1 MPAQLQINQGPQD
14 ALLYDNSKSFFNP
27 LTYQRT
33 SNFQMELK
41 DVTSNTST
49 QPTFGGTQR
58 FVIPK
63 AADLLGPVDLLV
75 EFDHEILIGEMQTG
89 FGYAEPASE
98 TGNIGL
104 CYRHTVSWIESLG
117 LAMIDT
123 IEFKVGLS
131 SVETITGDQLY
142 IMNELYKDDDHRLGT
157 HTILKTGRPSMYFT
171 GLDSADGS
179 SIPEGYNTAYDNG
192 GRAIVSGHNISGL
205 TNNHT
210 VYDSKKLIIPL
221 GFFFTKGPG
230 HYFPL
235 AAIAGCNDIEVIVK
249 FRPIKELL
257 VAKTDRVITNNKM
270 TDDNAAALPDIAKLI
285 KIGNS
290 KLRCHY
296 IHVTGPEATYL
307 MNKEQVRLMQPWAR
321 KETVF
326 KAVCGGTGSGGSGR
340 VTKTLQI
347 DLPFMHPVKELL
359 FIIRRVDE
367 LSGEWGTGT
376 DPSDVNQQSRTKNRF
391 AFHGGNR
398 DPNIENENYCSLGD
412 VGEESFSAWI
422 DIKSVQV
429 KLNSNS
435 RHPDLEAWSSDS
447 EGKSMQL
454 DRHYMEHRLMP
465 MYHSNAK
472 APFEDIF
479 KTSPKS
485 ELSTGAQLQY
495 FNSTGTALVDG
506 YPVGGPGGA
515 DPLTG
520 WFDVE
525 DGSGYVGDTAAGD
538 IIGPGNKPLTT
549 ENLYRIKAGSNQML
563 SASNQMHAK
572 ALSEK
577 FDRKQIFAFPF
588 SISPEANQPSGAV
601 NFSKVH
607 NATLDITYVPECNV
621 AADKDVE
628 FQIDVFAL
636 HYNWLMIKDGAATMS
651 FS

>member
-75 EFDHEILIGEMQTG
+75 EFDHQILLGEMQTG
-89 FGYAEPASE
+89 FEYAEPASE
-98 TGNIGL
+98 TGDIGK
-104 CYRHTVSWIESLG
+104 CYRHVVSWIESLG
-117 LAMIDT
+117 FAMIDT

-142 IMNELYKDDDHRLGT
+142 LMNELYKDDDHRLGT

-171 GLDSADGS
+171 GLTLADGS
-179 SIPEGYNTAYDNG
+179 FIPEGENEAYDNG
-192 GRAIVSGHNISGL
+192 GRAIVSGHKVSGG
-205 TNNHT
+205 TNKHV

-257 VAKTDRVITNNKM
+257 VAKTDRKITANKM
-270 TDDNAAALPDIAKLI
+270 TDDNAAALPDISKLVKI
-285 KIGNS
+285 KHS

-321 KETVF
+321 KEVVF
-326 KAVCGGTGSGGSGR
+326 KATCGGTSGSGR

-376 DPSDVNQQSRTKNRF
+376 DPSDTNQLSRNKNRF

-412 VGEESFSAWI
+412 VGEATFSAWI
-422 DIKSVQV
+422 DVKSVQV

-435 RHPDLEAWSSDS
+435 RHPDLEAWSSDT
-447 EGKSMQL
+447 EAKNMQL

-472 APFEDIF
+472 SPYEDIF
-479 KTSPKS
+479 KT
-485 ELSTGAQLQY
+485 ERSTHSILGTGPSLE
-495 FNSTGTALVDG
+495 FFHGTGTQGNTITDSTVWETVSSKG
-506 YPVGGPGGA
+506 YSTSIVKDSTP
-515 DPLTG
+515 
-520 WFDVE
+520 
-525 DGSGYVGDTAAGD
+525 AGTD
-538 IIGPGNKPLTT
+538 CH
-549 ENLYRIKAGSNQML
+549 YRIVDANQTVIGDELL
-563 SASNQMHAK
+563 SK

-621 AADKDVE
+621 AADRDVE

>member
-75 EFDHEILIGEMQTG
+75 EFDYSEITESAFEANVNYVATAAAGDV
-89 FGYAEPASE
+89 
-98 TGNIGL
+98 
-104 CYRHTVSWIESLG
+104 YRQALSWVESLG

-171 GLDSADGS
+171 GQRGDPGTA
-179 SIPEGYNTAYDNG
+179 IPEGETKDYDNG
-192 GRAIVSGHNISGL
+192 GRAIVSGYYNQTADSAGAMQNDHNF
-205 TNNHT
+205 TK
-210 VYDSKKLIIPL
+210 YDSKKLIIPL

-257 VAKTDRVITNNKM
+257 VAKTDRKITDNKM
-270 TDDNAAALPDIAKLI
+270 TDDNAAALPDISKLI
-285 KIGNS
+285 KIRNS

-321 KETVF
+321 KEVVF
-326 KAVCGGTGSGGSGR
+326 KATCGGTSGSGR

-376 DPSDVNQQSRTKNRF
+376 DPSDTNQLSRNKNRF

-412 VGEESFSAWI
+412 VGEATFSAWI
-422 DIKSVQV
+422 DVKSVQV

-435 RHPDLEAWSSDS
+435 RHPDLEAWSSDT
-447 EGKSMQL
+447 EAKSMQL

-472 APFEDIF
+472 ATYEDIF
-479 KTSPKS
+479 KTERGTHSI
-485 ELSTGAQLQY
+485 LGTG
-495 FNSTGTALVDG
+495 
-506 YPVGGPGGA
+506 
-515 DPLTG
+515 
-520 WFDVE
+520 
-525 DGSGYVGDTAAGD
+525 
-538 IIGPGNKPLTT
+538 
-549 ENLYRIKAGSNQML
+549 
-563 SASNQMHAK
+563 
-572 ALSEK
+572 
-577 FDRKQIFAFPF
+577 
-588 SISPEANQPSGAV
+588 PS
-601 NFSKVH
+601 
-607 NATLDITYVPECNV
+607 L
-621 AADKDVE
+621 
-628 FQIDVFAL
+628 
-636 HYNWLMIKDGAATMS
+636 
-651 FS
+651 

>member
-75 EFDHEILIGEMQTG
+75 EFDYSEITESAFEANVNYVATAAAGDV
-89 FGYAEPASE
+89 
-98 TGNIGL
+98 
-104 CYRHTVSWIESLG
+104 YRQALSWVESLG

-171 GLDSADGS
+171 GQGGDPGTA
-179 SIPEGYNTAYDNG
+179 IPEGETKDYDNG
-192 GRAIVSGHNISGL
+192 GRAIVSGYYKLDATDATQTDHNF
-205 TNNHT
+205 TK
-210 VYDSKKLIIPL
+210 YDSKKLIIPL

-257 VAKTDRVITNNKM
+257 VAKTDRTVGATGKFTNVVAGEM
-270 TDDNAAALPDIAKLI
+270 PDIAKLI

-347 DLPFMHPVKELL
+347 DLPFMHPVKELI

-367 LSGEWGTGT
+367 LSGEWGATNT
-376 DPSDVNQQSRTKNRF
+376 PSTVNQQSRNKNRF

-412 VGEESFSAWI
+412 VGEDSFSAWI

-472 APFEDIF
+472 APYEDIF
-479 KTSPKS
+479 KTTRK
-485 ELSTGAQLQY
+485 EMANILGTG
-495 FNSTGTALVDG
+495 
-506 YPVGGPGGA
+506 P
-515 DPLTG
+515 PLEFFLWG
-520 WFDVE
+520 
-525 DGSGYVGDTAAGD
+525 
-538 IIGPGNKPLTT
+538 
-549 ENLYRIKAGSNQML
+549 RIS
-563 SASNQMHAK
+563 
-572 ALSEK
+572 
-577 FDRKQIFAFPF
+577 
-588 SISPEANQPSGAV
+588 
-601 NFSKVH
+601 
-607 NATLDITYVPECNV
+607 CN
-621 AADKDVE
+621 
-628 FQIDVFAL
+628 
-636 HYNWLMIKDGAATMS
+636 G
-651 FS
+651 